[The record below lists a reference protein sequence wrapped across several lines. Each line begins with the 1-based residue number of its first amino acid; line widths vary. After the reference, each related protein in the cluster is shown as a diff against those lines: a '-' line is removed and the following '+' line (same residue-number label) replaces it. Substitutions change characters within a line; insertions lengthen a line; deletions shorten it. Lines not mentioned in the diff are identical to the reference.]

1 MNLRTRTHINMLAC
15 GGGVVGRFD
24 GAMVGMHIMSYAAGV
39 LRIKDK

>member
-1 MNLRTRTHINMLAC
+1 MNLRTRTH
-15 GGGVVGRFD
+15 VVGRFD